1 MKVVYFFLNIL
12 EWCESLGSK
21 IAYDK
26 TNVLHVCVKHNCDKS
41 IISINNN
48 VIKYVNSLQILGV
61 HIN

>member
-1 MKVVYFFLNIL
+1 MVKL
-12 EWCESLGSK
+12 SGSK
-21 IAYDK
+21 TAYDK

-41 IISINNN
+41 IISINDN